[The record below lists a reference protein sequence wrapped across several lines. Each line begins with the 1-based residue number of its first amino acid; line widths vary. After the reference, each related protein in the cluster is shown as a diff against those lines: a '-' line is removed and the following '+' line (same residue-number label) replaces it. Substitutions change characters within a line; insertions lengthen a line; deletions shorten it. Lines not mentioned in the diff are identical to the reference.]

1 MFERILPF
9 LLGLALLLGSGCARS
24 YDGTVIIPKPLDG
37 RRFFDK
43 APPRTQPPLIETSV
57 FPVAPQEPYRSE
69 SHRTTRHK
77 ATTKRGPRLSN
88 PPLSS
93 SEPEKQLVCRNVSE
107 PGQRYRMVCE

>member
-9 LLGLALLLGSGCARS
+9 FMGLALLLGSGCARS

-43 APPRTQPPLIETSV
+43 APPRVQQPLIETSV
-57 FPVAPQEPYRSE
+57 FPVAPQEPDRFE
-69 SHRTTRHK
+69 PRRTTRHK
-77 ATTKRGPRLSN
+77 AATRRVSRVSS

-93 SEPEKQLVCRNVSE
+93 SKPEKPLSCRNVSA